1 MRDAYMAVIGRFF
14 LALLFLGSGL
24 SKLGAADQTIG
35 YIASVGLPF
44 AGLVY
49 VFTLVVEIGGG
60 ALLLVGFQARPV
72 AVILGLFTL
81 AAAVI
86 FHSNFADQNQM
97 IHFMKN
103 LAIMGGLLQ
112 IAAAGAGQLSL
123 DARRTRKNIH
133 SNHLKTA

>member
-1 MRDAYMAVIGRFF
+1 MRDAYIAAIGRLF

-24 SKLGAADQTIG
+24 SKLGASDATIG

-49 VFTLVVEIGGG
+49 ALTLAVEIGGG
-60 ALLLVGFQARPV
+60 ALLLIGFQVRAI
-72 AVILGLFTL
+72 AAILGLFTL

-86 FHSNFADQNQM
+86 FHSDFADQNQM

-112 IAAAGAGQLSL
+112 IAAVDAGKISL
-123 DARRTRKNIH
+123 DARRARKA
-133 SNHLKTA
+133 SV

>member
-1 MRDAYMAVIGRFF
+1 MRDAYIAVVGRLF

-24 SKLGAADQTIG
+24 SKLGAADATIG

-49 VFTLVVEIGGG
+49 VLTLAVEIGGG
-60 ALLLVGFQARPV
+60 ALLLIGFQVRVIA
-72 AVILGLFTL
+72 AILGLFTL
-81 AAAVI
+81 AAAII

-97 IHFMKN
+97 VHFMKN

-112 IAAAGAGQLSL
+112 IAAVDAGRISL
-123 DARRTRKNIH
+123 DARRARRA
-133 SNHLKTA
+133 SA